1 MSKFKTIV
9 LMIIIG
15 GIHTGLAVADENENE
30 TSKTKETC
38 MELTGYPTDYYGV
51 CSEIDGKKDED
62 KSD

>member
-1 MSKFKTIV
+1 
-9 LMIIIG
+9 MIIIG